1 MKSGMNVILTGMPGA
16 GKSTAGVLLAKTL
29 GMSFIDTDLI
39 LQTNAGMKL
48 CDILALRGAEEFGRL
63 ENEALLSVEADNAV
77 IATGGS
83 AVFCESGM
91 AHLKNNGT
99 VVYLDVPL
107 PELEKRLTGIRTRGV
122 VMKEGETLA
131 QLLEERL
138 PYYERYAD
146 VTVRESGGTEE
157 TVAAIAEAV
166 ATRREKRN

>member
-1 MKSGMNVILTGMPGA
+1 MNVILTGMPGA

-48 CDILALRGAEEFGRL
+48 CDILALRGAEKFGEL

-91 AHLKNNGT
+91 AHLKSGGT

-166 ATRREKRN
+166 ASCRKKRK

>member
-1 MKSGMNVILTGMPGA
+1 MNVILTGMPGA

-48 CDILALRGAEEFGRL
+48 CDILALRGAEKFGEL

-91 AHLKNNGT
+91 AHLKSGGT

-138 PYYERYAD
+138 PYYEKYAD

-166 ATRREKRN
+166 AKRHEKRK

>member
-1 MKSGMNVILTGMPGA
+1 MNVILTGMPGA

-48 CDILALRGAEEFGRL
+48 CDILALRGAEKFGEL

-91 AHLKNNGT
+91 AHLKNGGT

-166 ATRREKRN
+166 AKRREKRN

>member
-1 MKSGMNVILTGMPGA
+1 MNVILTGMPGA

-48 CDILALRGAEEFGRL
+48 CDILALRGAEKFGEL

-91 AHLKNNGT
+91 AHLKNGGT

-122 VMKEGETLA
+122 VMKGGETLA

-166 ATRREKRN
+166 AKHRGKRK

>member
-1 MKSGMNVILTGMPGA
+1 MNVILTGMPGA

-48 CDILALRGAEEFGRL
+48 CDILALRGAEKFGEL

-91 AHLKNNGT
+91 AHLKKGGM

-166 ATRREKRN
+166 ASCRGKRK

>member
-1 MKSGMNVILTGMPGA
+1 MNVILTGMPGA

-48 CDILALRGAEEFGRL
+48 CDILALRGAEKFGEL

-91 AHLKNNGT
+91 AHLKKGGT

-166 ATRREKRN
+166 ASCRGKRE

>member
-1 MKSGMNVILTGMPGA
+1 MNVILTGMPGA

-48 CDILALRGAEEFGRL
+48 CDILALRGAEKFGEL

-91 AHLKNNGT
+91 AHLKNGG
-99 VVYLDVPL
+99 LDTA
-107 PELEKRLTGIRTRGV
+107 KHRTKGRG
-122 VMKEGETLA
+122 
-131 QLLEERL
+131 
-138 PYYERYAD
+138 
-146 VTVRESGGTEE
+146 
-157 TVAAIAEAV
+157 
-166 ATRREKRN
+166 